1 MKHEDHL
8 RLTRRRL
15 ERAFI
20 NFPRFAALE
29 AASRAGGSHD
39 PEGPR
44 VFLARLIIALN
55 AMAQDLSGADDDSLR
70 AVADE
75 AADML
80 WSIGESCGAE
90 DKRLRMADAGRPSS
104 GGNDFS

>member
-1 MKHEDHL
+1 MKHEEHL
-8 RLTRRRL
+8 RLSRGRL

-20 NFPRFAALE
+20 NFPRFVALE

-44 VFLARLIIALN
+44 IFLSRLIIALN
-55 AMAQDLSGADDDSLR
+55 SMAQDLSGADDDSLR

-80 WSIGESCGAE
+80 WSIGESCGVE
-90 DKRLRMADAGRPSS
+90 DKRLRMADAERPPP
-104 GGNDFS
+104 GVNEFS